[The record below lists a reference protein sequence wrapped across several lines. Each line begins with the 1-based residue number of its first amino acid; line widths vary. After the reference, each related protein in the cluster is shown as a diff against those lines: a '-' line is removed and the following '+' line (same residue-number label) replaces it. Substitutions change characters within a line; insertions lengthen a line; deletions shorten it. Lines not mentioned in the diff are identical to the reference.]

1 MVEKVT
7 MVGGTELGPEEA
19 WTAALGELQVLM
31 TPATFNTWLRDCC
44 LLAYEDGTFV
54 LGVPNAFARD
64 WLDNR
69 LRSTITRTLT
79 GIMGRSVEVRF
90 VVHQAKGRRQTWVP
104 VATPPP
110 PEEEE
115 ESSLTGGDL
124 NPRYTFENFIVG
136 EGNRLAHAAALAV
149 ADRPGEA
156 YNPLFLYGGV
166 GLGKTHLLQAVGHR
180 CCQQGLHVVYVT
192 SEAFTN
198 DLIAAIRTQTT
209 EAFRDRYRQADVLLI
224 DDIQFIAGKERTQEE
239 FFHTFNALHAA
250 NRQVVLTSDRP
261 PKALLTLESRLRSRF
276 EGGLVADIQPPDLET
291 RLAILRAKAEGQPL
305 PVPLEVLEH
314 IAHNILTNIR
324 ELEGALN
331 RVVAYGRTLGRPLTL
346 DLAVQALEGVLPAA
360 EPPSPPEIMRLVA
373 EYYGIPVEKVTG
385 PGRSKEVALARQM
398 VMFVMRE
405 EAQLPLQQIGQ
416 TLGGRDHT
424 TVRHGCEKIR
434 TLVETDP
441 QVRRDWIAI
450 RERIYTNGRR

>member
-1 MVEKVT
+1 
-7 MVGGTELGPEEA
+7 MVGGTELRPEEA

-31 TPATFNTWLRDCC
+31 TPATFNTWLRDCH
-44 LLAYEDGTFV
+44 LLGYEDGTFV

-90 VVHQAKGRRQTWVP
+90 VVHQTKGRRQTWVP
-104 VATPPP
+104 VTAPPP
-110 PEEEE
+110 PDEGEEND
-115 ESSLTGGDL
+115 LARGVL
-124 NPRYTFENFIVG
+124 NPRYTFENFVVG
-136 EGNRLAHAAALAV
+136 ESNRLAHAAALAV

-156 YNPLFLYGGV
+156 YNPLFLYGDV

-180 CCQQGLHVVYVT
+180 CCQRGLHVVYVT

-209 EAFRDRYRQADVLLI
+209 EAFRERYRQADVLLI

-291 RLAILRAKAEGQPL
+291 RLAILRAKAEEQPL
-305 PVPLEVLEH
+305 PVPVEVLEY
-314 IAHNILTNIR
+314 IAHHILTNIR

-346 DLAVQALEGVLPAA
+346 DLAVRALEGVLPAA

-416 TLGGRDHT
+416 ALGGRDHT

-434 TLVETDP
+434 NLVETDP